1 MSDKLKLSQNDQNVG
16 LNICNI
22 NAMFNDEWTEDTEK
36 FWDDEITDEIN
47 PPITITEPISLDE
60 INHIKVIINL

>member
-1 MSDKLKLSQNDQNVG
+1 MSEKLKISQNDQNVG

-22 NAMFNDEWTEDTEK
+22 NTMFNDEWTEDTEK